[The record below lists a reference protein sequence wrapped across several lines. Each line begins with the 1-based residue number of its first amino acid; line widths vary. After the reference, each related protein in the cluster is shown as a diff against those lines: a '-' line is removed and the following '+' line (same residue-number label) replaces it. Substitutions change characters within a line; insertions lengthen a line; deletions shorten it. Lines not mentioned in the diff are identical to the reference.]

1 MAKDVNL
8 NLTSPLSIV
17 FRKTVPLAASQTIKQ
32 GQWFELDT
40 AGDAVLSHASAIKKV
55 AYIAFNRSDRPDV
68 EGTLP
73 DGTTTVSLGGMTG
86 IMGPIEGTVTT
97 DGYDDGQSYSKDDA
111 LTIKS
116 GKLTPAAAG
125 NPVYAIVK
133 VAIGADTLLHIQG
146 NSGHPLYI
154 EPS

>member
-17 FRKTVPLAASQTIKQ
+17 FRKTVPLAAGQTIKQ

-40 AGDAVLSHASAIKKV
+40 SGNAVLSHATAIKKV
-55 AYIAFNRSDRPDV
+55 AYVAFNRSDRPDV

-73 DGTTTVSLGGMTG
+73 DGTTKVSLGGMAG
-86 IMGPIEGTVTT
+86 LIGPIEGTVTA
-97 DGYDDGQSYSKDDA
+97 DCYDDGQAYSKDDP

-116 GKLTPAAAG
+116 GKLTPAASG
-125 NPVYAIVK
+125 DPVYAIVK
-133 VAIGADTLLHIQG
+133 VAIGADALLHIQG

-154 EPS
+154 EPA